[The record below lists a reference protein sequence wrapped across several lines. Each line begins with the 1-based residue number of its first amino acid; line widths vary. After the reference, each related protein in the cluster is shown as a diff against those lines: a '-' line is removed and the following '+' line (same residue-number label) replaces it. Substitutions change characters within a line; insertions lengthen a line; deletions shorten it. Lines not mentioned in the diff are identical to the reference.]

1 MLLRGNPHADQLLRS
16 VGVTECKNRRG
27 VLTAEAAW
35 CDDMADVAP
44 DDPLCSRVSNCGG
57 ALQADAALL
66 TVGYLIPHTFGPGRF
81 QPYVCFQ
88 RLDPDAGARAEQ
100 WDVGANYVISGHK
113 ARLTAVYSSA
123 KSEGAPSLDR
133 LVLGL
138 QLLY

>member
-44 DDPLCSRVSNCGG
+44 ADPLCSCVSNCGD

-66 TVGYLIPHTFGPGRF
+66 SAGEPIPHALDPGRS
-81 QPYVCFQ
+81 QPDLRRQ
-88 RLDPDAGARAEQ
+88 HLDPAPARRQ
-100 WDVGANYVISGHK
+100 DSG
-113 ARLTAVYSSA
+113 TS
-123 KSEGAPSLDR
+123 P
-133 LVLGL
+133 
-138 QLLY
+138 